1 MGVVGSAINPAALS
15 VRVRKARS
23 AEDRSPFVL
32 DVALEI
38 IPGVT
43 IVFGPSGA
51 GKSTLL
57 DCIAG
62 LLRPEAGKISIG
74 EDVLLDTARGLD
86 VRPTKRQMAYV
97 FQSLALFPHMSV
109 EHNVAYGLAKL
120 PQPRR
125 ALRVKEML
133 QAFHVENMAAR
144 KPGELSGGER
154 QRVALARSL
163 ATAPRVLLLDE
174 PLTALDAGLKKAIMD
189 DLRTWNAAKNIP
201 ILYVTHSRDEVDALG
216 ERVIALD
223 HGKIAGA
230 GTPHEVLETPRRSTM
245 AQAAGF
251 ENILNGRVTELREAD
266 GVMRVRLEES
276 ACEIETP
283 LGYATIGSAIKV
295 AIRAGDILL
304 ATESPHGL
312 SARNVIAGKIISL
325 EQRGVMFIARVTTK
339 GDVGVVFT
347 VHLTPGAK
355 RSLELD
361 ANRGVWLVL
370 KTYSCHVLDE

>member
-1 MGVVGSAINPAALS
+1 VGIVGSAITGAALS

-23 AEDRSPFVL
+23 AEDHSPFVL

-38 IPGVT
+38 LPGVT

-62 LLRPEAGKISIG
+62 LLHPEAGRIAIG
-74 EDVLLDTARGLD
+74 EDVLLDSQRGLD
-86 VRPTKRQMAYV
+86 VPPSKRHIAYV
-97 FQSLALFPHMSV
+97 FQNLALFPHLTV
-109 EHNVAYGLAKL
+109 EKNVAYGLAQM
-120 PQPRR
+120 P
-125 ALRVKEML
+125 ALQREQRVKETL
-133 QAFHVENMAAR
+133 QAFRAEKLAAR

-163 ATAPRVLLLDE
+163 ATTPGVLLLDE
-174 PLTALDAGLKKAIMD
+174 PLTALDAGLKKSIMD
-189 DLRTWNAAKNIP
+189 DLRAWNAAKNIP
-201 ILYVTHSRDEVDALG
+201 IVYVTHSRDEVDALG

-223 HGKIAGA
+223 QGKIAGT
-230 GTPHEVLETPRRSTM
+230 GTPHEVLETPRRSAM

-251 ENILNGRVTELREAD
+251 ENVLSGKVTEWREAD

-276 ACEIETP
+276 SCEIETP
-283 LGYATIGSAIKV
+283 LGYAAAGSSVKV

-304 ATESPHGL
+304 ATEVPHAL

-325 EQRGVMFIARVTTK
+325 EQRGPMFVARVAT
-339 GDVGVVFT
+339 DGVNAVVIT

-355 RSLELD
+355 RALQLD
-361 ANRGVWLVL
+361 VNRPVWLVL